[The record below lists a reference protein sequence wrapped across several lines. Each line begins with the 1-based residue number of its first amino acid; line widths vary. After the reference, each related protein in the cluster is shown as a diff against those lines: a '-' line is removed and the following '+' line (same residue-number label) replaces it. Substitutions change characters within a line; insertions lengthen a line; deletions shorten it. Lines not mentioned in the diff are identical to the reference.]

1 MLLRL
6 DDEGELLPE
15 HKPRM
20 SYVLVAA
27 ALMDLAFMGRID
39 TDAKRFMIMDL
50 KLTHNSMF
58 DRMLLRLGNLGLLE
72 KDTAFVVES
81 LLDEADGIL
90 EWALDSLVE
99 RGILERQEAR
109 FLWMRTTRHPVN
121 DERPERRAKLRLMDV
136 LFSEAPPDPRD
147 IALICLAD
155 SWGIIGRVLSQEE
168 LDRAMP
174 RIRLLR
180 KMDLIGAA
188 MRRLIEEFDEV
199 FMTLAMRVPLH

>member
-1 MLLRL
+1 
-6 DDEGELLPE
+6 
-15 HKPRM
+15 
-20 SYVLVAA
+20 
-27 ALMDLAFMGRID
+27 
-39 TDAKRFMIMDL
+39 
-50 KLTHNSMF
+50 
-58 DRMLLRLGNLGLLE
+58 
-72 KDTAFVVES
+72 
-81 LLDEADGIL
+81 
-90 EWALDSLVE
+90 
-99 RGILERQEAR
+99 
-109 FLWMRTTRHPVN
+109 MRTTRYPVN

-199 FMTLAMRVPLH
+199 FMTLAMRAPPTDAYMDISVIGFAIVLIAAYLLKGPDPK